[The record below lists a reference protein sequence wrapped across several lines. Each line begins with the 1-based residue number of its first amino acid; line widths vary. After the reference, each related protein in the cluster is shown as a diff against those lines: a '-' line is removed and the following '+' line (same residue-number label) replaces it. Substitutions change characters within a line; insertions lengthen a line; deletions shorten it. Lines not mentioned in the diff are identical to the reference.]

1 LYAYKPDIIEPA
13 LPNTLMVSKLEPN
26 YVEIEKTWNVT
37 VSRADYSNAFIAQGI
52 LYLLESGTEL
62 NSQISFAYDLYSNSE
77 VDLSLPFTNAFRNN
91 RMLSYRPDNKAI
103 MAWDGKNIV
112 VQPIL
117 SE

>member
-62 NSQISFAYDLYSNSE
+62 NSQISFAYDLYSIS
-77 VDLSLPFTNAFRNN
+77 A
-91 RMLSYRPDNKAI
+91 
-103 MAWDGKNIV
+103 
-112 VQPIL
+112 
-117 SE
+117 